1 MCGAL
6 SPFFPWI
13 KIVLKFAF
21 LYALQEGGV
30 KPWMRKESNNS
41 IGFWSERRK
50 RRTRKLS
57 QLSDGLSI
65 RWKGDKIMEPTK
77 VRVWKAPAEAEAR
90 YVTVTSDGQLIDA
103 WGTLAE
109 IRKRY
114 KPQIELGHVE
124 LVRELDKVYVPKN
137 TSYKK

>member
-1 MCGAL
+1 
-6 SPFFPWI
+6 
-13 KIVLKFAF
+13 
-21 LYALQEGGV
+21 
-30 KPWMRKESNNS
+30 
-41 IGFWSERRK
+41 
-50 RRTRKLS
+50 
-57 QLSDGLSI
+57 
-65 RWKGDKIMEPTK
+65 MEPT
-77 VRVWKAPAEAEAR
+77 RVKIWKAPAEAEAR